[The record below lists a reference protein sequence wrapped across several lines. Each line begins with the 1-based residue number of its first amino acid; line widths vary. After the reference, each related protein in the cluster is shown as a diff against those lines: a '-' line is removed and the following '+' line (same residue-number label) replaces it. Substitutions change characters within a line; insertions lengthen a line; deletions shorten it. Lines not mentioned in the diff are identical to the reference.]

1 MERVT
6 STQEEVEGGNPP
18 GKHPMKKGSG
28 CSMYPVI
35 TGELL
40 LLRGE
45 KKEKGLS
52 QGAIFKI
59 SNEHPR
65 GKADVRTH
73 YNYLPIYLH
82 YLTSFFEQWFI

>member
-1 MERVT
+1 
-6 STQEEVEGGNPP
+6 
-18 GKHPMKKGSG
+18 
-28 CSMYPVI
+28 MYPVI

-40 LLRGE
+40 LLRRE
-45 KKEKGLS
+45 KKKVLS

-59 SNEHPR
+59 SNKHPR

-82 YLTSFFEQWFI
+82 YLTSFFEQWFIWKQLKKSNEAQ